1 MKIEETGIFINE
13 FLVWHSI
20 WAKDNV
26 YPQLSFHEVYTLFMK
41 FNFIYANGC
50 ENQAA
55 TLPALTVD
63 CLGCCLLKLL
73 FY

>member
-1 MKIEETGIFINE
+1 
-13 FLVWHSI
+13 
-20 WAKDNV
+20 
-26 YPQLSFHEVYTLFMK
+26 MK

-55 TLPALTVD
+55 TLLAITVD
-63 CLGCCLLKLL
+63 RLGCCLLKLL